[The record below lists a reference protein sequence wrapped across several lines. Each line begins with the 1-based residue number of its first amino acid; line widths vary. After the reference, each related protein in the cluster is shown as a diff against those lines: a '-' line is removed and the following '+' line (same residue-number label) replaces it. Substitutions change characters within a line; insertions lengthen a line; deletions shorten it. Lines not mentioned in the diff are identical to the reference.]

1 MTSSYKLPMNAV
13 KEIDNLIPD
22 MPYSELKCNTTI
34 GVNELDGLRQ
44 RLQQNIGFINLRKQC
59 IRHQEYTQLMNYH
72 QYALNVLNN
81 MINIKKVEYNNPYN
95 QNMRKYLMGDKVT
108 PFEGENDGHNM
119 AIYDDKGRIQTLNCN
134 ELRRTEEWETQ
145 FDQNIINPPC
155 YMLPPSN
162 CFNPKT
168 KKGEHPK

>member
-1 MTSSYKLPMNAV
+1 MTTSYKLPMNAV
-13 KEIDNLIPD
+13 KEIDNLVPD

-34 GVNELDGLRQ
+34 VVDQLNELRQ
-44 RLQQNIGFINLRKQC
+44 RLQQNIGFINTHKQC

-95 QNMRKYLMGDKVT
+95 QNIRRYLIGEKVS
-108 PFEGENDGHNM
+108 PFADDGHNM
-119 AIYDDKGRIQTLNCN
+119 AIYNDKGRVQTLNCN
-134 ELRRTEEWETQ
+134 ELRRSEEWEMQ

-168 KKGEHPK
+168 KNNR